1 MIAES
6 GAGGAGCRR
15 SCRPPGR
22 LNRRRR
28 RRRADI
34 LTGDEELPAAGGA
47 RAGRSRLEKW
57 AARPAKAG
65 PGGTVAAVGDYRAL
79 VELGAPVRG
88 LLRRGDMGE
97 GVVDRRGHLRLRPG
111 DPVEVRVAEGG
122 VDVAAGRLLVTMK
135 VWAGAEAEANREALE
150 AARRIREREDA
161 AAAARAAAAAA
172 GEEGSSAAEPPI
184 MSPFRAAWEKALR
197 DAEAKAKAS
206 VDP

>member
-1 MIAES
+1 M
-6 GAGGAGCRR
+6 
-15 SCRPPGR
+15 
-22 LNRRRR
+22 
-28 RRRADI
+28 
-34 LTGDEELPAAGGA
+34 TGDEELPAAGGA

-57 AARPAKAG
+57 AARAAKAG
-65 PGGTVAAVGDYRAL
+65 PGRVYAGTVAAVGDYGAL

-97 GVVDRRGHLRLRPG
+97 GVVDRRGNLRLRPG